1 MCFKVMVF
9 FHSGGAGRTGV
20 LIALNNLIE
29 RVKEEHVIDVYQT
42 IKRMRQQRTAMVQTK
57 VCESYFLKFY
67 PMGVLSFLSAS

>member
-57 VCESYFLKFY
+57 VCESYFY
-67 PMGVLSFLSAS
+67 PIVVLSFLSVS